1 MREIPLWKHQIEAVE
16 LANKLPHLYIAFEMG
31 TGKSRTIIEILRRR
45 YTVAGRLMRTL
56 IYCPAIVV
64 SNWKQEFAMYSRI
77 KPQDILLLQGPGKK
91 RAKQFIDACSYGGQL
106 TTPKIIVTNYEALQM
121 DELQKAIGEWQPEV
135 LVCDEAHVLKSHKS
149 KRAKALLPVANQT
162 RFKYLLSGTP
172 ILNSIE
178 DIWMQFRILDGGQT
192 FGENYFSFRARYMED
207 KNAKFAG
214 KEHYFPKFEP
224 RAEMYAEMN
233 DKMYRKMIRALK
245 KDCLDLPPLL
255 KQQVEV
261 EMSPEQSRM
270 YKEMK
275 NQYITWVESA
285 KKSDQPL
292 PVVAQLAITK
302 ALRLQQIVSGYAMAD
317 TGEVHWIE
325 KNPRLDALEELLE
338 GLVTGHKVIVWC
350 IFKENYKMI
359 AKRLEKMGVKYTTL
373 TGEQNHKE
381 KDEAME
387 SFRKDQSVR
396 VMIANQAAGGVGV
409 NLVEADYAIYFSK
422 NFSLKDDLQSEARNY
437 RGGSNIH
444 EKVTRIDI
452 VCKGTID
459 DIIAEALAN
468 KQDIS
473 NKVLDRSFW
482 EKI

>member
-1 MREIPLWKHQIEAVE
+1 MEQRPLWSHQNEAIEM
-16 LANKLPHLYIAFEMG
+16 ANKLPQLYIAFEMG
-31 TGKSRTIIEILRRR
+31 TGKTRTIIEILRRR

-64 SNWKQEFAMYSRI
+64 SNWKAEFQMYSRI
-77 KPQDILLLQGPGKK
+77 KPHDLVLLQGPGKRRVK
-91 RAKQFIDACSYGGQL
+91 SFVDSCTYGGQMVNN
-106 TTPKIIVTNYEALQM
+106 KIIVTNYEALQM
-121 DELQKAIGEWQPEV
+121 EDLQKAIAEWQPEI

-149 KRAKALLPVANQT
+149 KRAKALLPVSNQA

-178 DIWMQFRILDGGQT
+178 DIWMQFKVLDGGQT

-207 KNAKFAG
+207 KNAAFAG

-224 RAEMYAEMN
+224 RADMYMDLQN
-233 DKMYRKMIRALK
+233 NMYRKTIRAMK
-245 KDCLDLPPLL
+245 KDCLDLPPLI
-255 KQQVEV
+255 KQTVEV
-261 EMSPEQSRM
+261 EMSPEQARM

-275 NQYITWVESA
+275 QNYITWVESA
-285 KKSDQPL
+285 KNSGDPL

-317 TGEVHWIE
+317 NGVVKWIE

-338 GLVTGHKVIVWC
+338 GLVKEHKVIVWC
-350 IFKENYKMI
+350 VFKENYKMI
-359 AKRLEKMGVKYTTL
+359 ARRLEKMGVKFTTL

-381 KDEAME
+381 KDEAMD
-387 SFRKDQSVR
+387 SFRKDSSVR

-409 NLVEADYAIYFSK
+409 NLVEADYAVYFSK

-452 VCKGTID
+452 VCRDTID
-459 DIIAEALAN
+459 DVIAEALAS